1 MSVKAII
8 QVIENLIRL
17 HDALLENA
25 KQKTEAVK
33 EGSLDK
39 LQMVLIEERKYIQL
53 LEQSESDRKAAI
65 DHWFLQNNYPL
76 NNRPTLTELL
86 NLLSNQKEK
95 NELERKSHLLKDL
108 ILLLKQQEQLN
119 HALIQQSMQFVQ
131 LSLNVLNPSINNM
144 NYGNKSKKVSVKRTV
159 FDSKA

>member
-1 MSVKAII
+1 VSVKAII